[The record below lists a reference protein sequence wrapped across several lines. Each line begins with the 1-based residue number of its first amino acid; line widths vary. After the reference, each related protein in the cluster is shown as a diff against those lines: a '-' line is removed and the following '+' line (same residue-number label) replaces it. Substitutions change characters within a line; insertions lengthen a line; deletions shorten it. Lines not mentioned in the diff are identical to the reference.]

1 MYFYLFNDNLLQE
14 VVKDFERNLQDMVSM
29 FIESIMAFMSTA
41 RDLENSHH
49 EKLSEIALPIVDKL
63 AKNEMDDEISED
75 VRMVMFVLFFIFG

>member
-1 MYFYLFNDNLLQE
+1 
-14 VVKDFERNLQDMVSM
+14 
-29 FIESIMAFMSTA
+29 MSTA